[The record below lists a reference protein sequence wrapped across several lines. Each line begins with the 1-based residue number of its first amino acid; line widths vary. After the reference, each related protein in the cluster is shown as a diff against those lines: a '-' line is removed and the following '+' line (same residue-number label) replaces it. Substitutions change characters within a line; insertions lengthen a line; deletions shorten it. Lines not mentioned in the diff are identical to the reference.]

1 LDDQNGKNES
11 EHGRMLINT
20 RQGWRTE
27 MAKWI
32 GDARAAELAEDS
44 DDEDGTEDLVAADR
58 ASKWKP
64 TTLAVLFGGQKERP
78 SRLLPEEIDAESALM
93 QALADLEE
101 DERLDDGAMEI
112 DSDEEFR
119 A

>member
-1 LDDQNGKNES
+1 MDDQDGKDES

-20 RQGWRTE
+20 RQGWR
-27 MAKWI
+27 I
-32 GDARAAELAEDS
+32 
-44 DDEDGTEDLVAADR
+44 AADH
-58 ASKWKP
+58 ALKWKP

-78 SRLLPEEIDAESALM
+78 SRLLPEEINAESALM

-101 DERLDDGAMEI
+101 DERLDGGAMEI